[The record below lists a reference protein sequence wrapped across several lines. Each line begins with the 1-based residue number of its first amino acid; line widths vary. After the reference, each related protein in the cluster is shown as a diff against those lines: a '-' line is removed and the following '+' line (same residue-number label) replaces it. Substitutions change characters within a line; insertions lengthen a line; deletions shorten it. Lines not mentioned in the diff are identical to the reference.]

1 MITLRNKTVAH
12 NFLASFDNANG
23 RLCQE
28 DCCDPEIF
36 LPWSP
41 DVTLFL
47 SIGGYGGSHAQ
58 VAPLARRSKWR
69 ACSQAIE

>member
-36 LPWSP
+36 LPRLA

-47 SIGGYGGSHAQ
+47 SIGGYSGSQAQ
-58 VAPLARRSKWR
+58 VATLTRRSKWR
-69 ACSQAIE
+69 AFSHAI